1 MVNGDSKVGIRFDLS
16 NADVIDFVRN
26 YDFAWARRQ
35 IVFDVETFRG
45 LLIKAETEGWSL
57 PDLTREIQ
65 AVTPLD
71 GALADLLARTETIR
85 AANFGAVASYSEA
98 GIERIV
104 WLADS
109 DSCQYCRKLNG
120 KTTPI
125 RKPFLEPGPF
135 QARKN
140 GQPLLVREPV
150 FASPLHWGCRCAVRA
165 DV

>member
-71 GALADLLARTETIR
+71 AALADQTSQIGGDDGSLFR
-85 AANFGAVASYSEA
+85 
-98 GIERIV
+98 
-104 WLADS
+104 
-109 DSCQYCRKLNG
+109 
-120 KTTPI
+120 
-125 RKPFLEPGPF
+125 PG
-135 QARKN
+135 
-140 GQPLLVREPV
+140 VREQDSETRRLPEMRAITT
-150 FASPLHWGCRCAVRA
+150 ASVLIWTALEVPIASGA
-165 DV
+165 